1 MPTYADLVKPELL
14 TQPVYQPGKPI
25 DDVARELGLDP
36 DTILKLAS
44 NENPL
49 GASPKAIAAAKAAV
63 DQMQL
68 YPDGGCYALKQVL
81 GAKFELD
88 PEQFIIG
95 NGSNEV
101 LELLGHAFIDKGD
114 EAVMGKGAF
123 IVYKLVTLLFGGTPI
138 EISMVDYRHDLEAM
152 ASAVTDRTKIVFL
165 PCPDNPS
172 GTANSESDVLAFIN
186 SLPED
191 VIFVF
196 DEAYAEYQDK
206 TIDLRPLIQSGR
218 KVVCTRTFSK
228 IHGLAG
234 LRIGYGYAAAEL
246 IQLLNRAREPF
257 NANSV
262 AQAAAIAALQDESFV
277 EQCRFA
283 NQAGLAQLQTGF
295 ESLNLE
301 YIESAANFV
310 TVNVQD
316 GQAAFAALQRDGVIV
331 RPLAPYGMPEWIRV
345 SVGKPEENERALASL
360 NSFLNS

>member
-1 MPTYADLVKPELL
+1 MPQYADLVKPELL

-36 DTILKLAS
+36 DGILKLAS

-49 GASPKAIAAAKAAV
+49 GASPKATAAAKAAI
-63 DQMQL
+63 DQVQL
-68 YPDGGCYALKQVL
+68 YPDGGCYALKQIL
-81 GAKFELD
+81 ALKFDLAA
-88 PEQFIIG
+88 EQFIVG

-123 IVYKLVTLLFGGTPI
+123 IVYKLVTLLFGGVPI
-138 EISMVDYRHDLEAM
+138 EIPMADFRHDLKAM
-152 ASAVTDRTKIVFL
+152 VAAITDRTKIVFL

-172 GTANSESDVLAFIN
+172 GTANTESETLAFID
-186 SLPED
+186 SLPD
-191 VIFVF
+191 HVIFVF

-206 TIDLRPLIQSGR
+206 PIDLRPLIRNGR
-218 KVVCTRTFSK
+218 KIVCTRTFSK
-228 IHGLAG
+228 IYGLAG
-234 LRIGYGYAAAEL
+234 LRIGYGYADAEL

-277 EQCRFA
+277 EECRSA
-283 NQAGLAQLQTGF
+283 NQAGLAQLQSGLQ
-295 ESLNLE
+295 SLNIE
-301 YIESAANFV
+301 YIESHANFV
-310 TVNVQD
+310 TAKI
-316 GQAAFAALQRDGVIV
+316 GGGGAAFEALQKEGVIV
-331 RPLAPYGMPEWIRV
+331 RPLAPYGMAEWIRI
-345 SVGKPEENERALASL
+345 SIGRPEENERALACL